1 MGDLET
7 SVSKAKMVVYIWLNK
22 EEPFYV
28 GKGLPGRELQKRRNK
43 ACSSKRLVS
52 ESKGD
57 FSIEVIAT
65 GLTSLEAC
73 SLEKELISTI
83 GTGKSGGPLL
93 NFTEG
98 GDGGDTWTLL
108 PEDVKRERLARRKK
122 ILHTFRDKLV
132 EAGKKGGKIAAEI
145 NKAKSQ
151 GPWDEDWAIRGREA
165 AKSWRENNREKHV
178 NFSKKGA
185 KALWNIPGQKEI
197 NAKACSKTGK
207 ANRGSRWITNG
218 TINKKLRPGQT
229 MPESFY
235 FGRV

>member
-83 GTGKSGGPLL
+83 GTVKSGGPLL
-93 NFTEG
+93 NFIEG

-132 EAGKKGGKIAAEI
+132 EAGKKGGKIAAER
-145 NKAKSQ
+145 K
-151 GPWDEDWAIRGREA
+151 
-165 AKSWRENNREKHV
+165 
-178 NFSKKGA
+178 
-185 KALWNIPGQKEI
+185 
-197 NAKACSKTGK
+197 
-207 ANRGSRWITNG
+207 
-218 TINKKLRPGQT
+218 
-229 MPESFY
+229 
-235 FGRV
+235 